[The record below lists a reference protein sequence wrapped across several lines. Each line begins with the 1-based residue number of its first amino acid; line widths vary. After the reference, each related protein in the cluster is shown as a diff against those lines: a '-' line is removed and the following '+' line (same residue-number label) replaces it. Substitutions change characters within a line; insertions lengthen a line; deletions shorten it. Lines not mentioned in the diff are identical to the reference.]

1 MTSKENII
9 DKVYNEFYGSI
20 KSVFEEAKK
29 VDNTIKYDDVKKYFE
44 KNMVR
49 KTNLKGYNSFI
60 ANNFRDEYQI
70 DLFFMNDNSDDEYK
84 IGLLVIDIFS
94 KFLEVIPLK
103 TKSRKT
109 Y

>member
-70 DLFFMNDNSDDEYK
+70 DLFFMNEAPARVRYA
-84 IGLLVIDIFS
+84 
-94 KFLEVIPLK
+94 LEMRTIPMTNIK
-103 TKSRKT
+103 
-109 Y
+109 